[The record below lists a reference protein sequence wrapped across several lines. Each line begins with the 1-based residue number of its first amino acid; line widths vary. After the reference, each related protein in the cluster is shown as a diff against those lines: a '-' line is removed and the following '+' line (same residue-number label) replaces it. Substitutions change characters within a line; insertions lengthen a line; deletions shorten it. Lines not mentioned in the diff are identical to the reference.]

1 MKKLMIL
8 LLFVQFLTI
17 KSDMDFDDE
26 EAFFKAKCEDDK
38 SKTGA
43 CAYEIR
49 DSKNDKE
56 EYALFDKC
64 GKGKT
69 CDPYYRLCVKNLE
82 KKKNGKSCNYD
93 NDCLSGACISNK
105 CGGLNEGERY
115 EYVNC
120 KTGLVCASD
129 SSNALKCVKPAKDG
143 EKSDYTKCMDGLKV
157 DKDGKC
163 AKYGSLENGSSLG
176 PFDYTRYFGNN
187 YNYNGN
193 FDISYLNEVD
203 DERNLLCKSGLSH
216 LKVEG
221 TNFYYVC
228 DTIETE
234 PVCKD
239 GSVTT
244 AGKWTDGTAIP
255 IGTGCRTEE
264 DYTGAEKDYYA
275 YSKLQSKLYGDFL
288 NDYNGLDLEKINS
301 EEDSIVL
308 SGKLYEKY
316 FLYKHAPALKA
327 AGIID
332 SDGNVVDSKK
342 CEYEFIIKQLNSSSF
357 IKLKTII
364 IAIFALLF

>member
-8 LLFVQFLTI
+8 LLFVQFLII
-17 KSDMDFDDE
+17 KSGMDFDSE
-26 EAFFKAKCEDDK
+26 GAFFKAKCEDDK

-43 CAYEIR
+43 CAYQVW

-64 GKGKT
+64 GKGKK
-69 CDPYYRLCVKNLE
+69 CDPDYGLCVKNLE

-105 CGGLNEGERY
+105 CGGLNEGERC
-115 EYVNC
+115 EYVEC

-129 SSNALKCVKPAKDG
+129 SSNARKCVKPAKDG
-143 EKSDYTKCMDGLKV
+143 EKPDYTECMDGLKV
-157 DKDGKC
+157 NKDGKC
-163 AKYGSLENGSSLG
+163 AKYGSLDNGSSLG
-176 PFDYTRYFGNN
+176 AFDYSRIINYNFGND
-187 YNYNGN
+187 YDYG
-193 FDISYLNEVD
+193 DYDYSYLYEVD
-203 DERNLLCKSGLSH
+203 DEKNLLCKSGLSH
-216 LKVEG
+216 IKGEG
-221 TNFYYVC
+221 NNYYYVC
-228 DTIETE
+228 DTIETD

-255 IGTGCRTEE
+255 IGRDPFCKTKK
-264 DYTGAEKDYYA
+264 DYTGTKKDYYT

-301 EEDSIVL
+301 EEDSILL
-308 SGKLYEKY
+308 SGKLYEKF
-316 FLYKHAPALKA
+316 FLYKHAPALNA

-332 SDGNVVDSKK
+332 SDGNVADSKK
-342 CEYEFIIKQLNSSSF
+342 CEYEFIIKQLNLDVFS
-357 IKLKTII
+357 
-364 IAIFALLF
+364 